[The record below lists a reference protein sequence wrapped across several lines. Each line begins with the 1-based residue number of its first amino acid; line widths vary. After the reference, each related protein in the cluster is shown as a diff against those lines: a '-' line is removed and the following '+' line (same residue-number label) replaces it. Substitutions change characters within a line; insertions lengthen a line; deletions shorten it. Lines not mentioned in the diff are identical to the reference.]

1 MVTLEIGTVEFE
13 TKEDIIYTLEEI
25 ARNIDMGYTSGMTN
39 SGVWYAVE
47 GDEEF
52 IDEDFEEED
61 ND

>member
-1 MVTLEIGTVEFE
+1 MVTLELGTVEFE

-25 ARNIDMGYTSGMTN
+25 ARNIEMGYTSGMTN
-39 SGVWYAVE
+39 GGVWYAVE

-52 IDEDFEEED
+52 DED